1 MAARRLSW
9 IGSARRAYEAFPED
23 VKIRVM
29 RALFS
34 IAAGGVPDAVKPLKG
49 LEGGAFEIAIRYR
62 RDAWRVVY
70 ALKLGDDIW
79 IIHAFQKKSKSGI
92 ATPKAEIETI
102 RQRIRAL
109 KAT

>member
-1 MAARRLSW
+1 MAERRLSW
-9 IGSARRAYEAFPED
+9 IRSARKTYETFPED
-23 VKIRVM
+23 VKVSVM

-34 IAAGGVPDAVKPLKG
+34 VAAGGMPETVKPLKG
-49 LEGGAFEIAIRYR
+49 LEGGVFEIAIRHR
-62 RDAWRVVY
+62 KDAWRVVY
-70 ALKLGDDIW
+70 ALKLGDEIW

-102 RQRIRAL
+102 RQRIKAL